1 MADNVQNNIDE
12 KKENR
17 RLLSSLAV
25 VVLLVA
31 VLAIVGFCFLKEPPR
46 LVEGQADAT
55 TVRVSGSLPGRVT
68 EFMVKEGDMVK
79 KGDTLVHIHSAL
91 AEAKLSQ
98 AEGMVTVAE
107 ALNKKVDTGT
117 RAQIIQSAFQLMM
130 LRLPLRRLLRASIAS
145 PSRAHRAKTRK
156 VRVPW
161 WVLPRVVSLR

>member
-17 RLLSSLAV
+17 HLISSLAV

-31 VLAIVGFCFLKEPPR
+31 ALAIVGFCFLKEPPR

-55 TVRVSGSLPGRVT
+55 TVKVSGALPGRVT

-117 RAQIIQSAFQLMM
+117 RAQIIQSAFQLWQQAKAAVSITQKTYD
-130 LRLPLRRLLRASIAS
+130 RLEQTNAWLEHLYESQL
-145 PSRAHRAKTRK
+145 T
-156 VRVPW
+156 
-161 WVLPRVVSLR
+161 